1 MKLYVPISKNKVYLN
16 NIYSKVVITFEHKL
30 SIFHTINPKKM
41 IKCQKKKD
49 INTKMSFK
57 C

>member
-1 MKLYVPISKNKVYLN
+1 MKLYVPISKKKVYPN
-16 NIYSKVVITFEHKL
+16 NIYSKVVIIFEHKL
-30 SIFHTINPKKM
+30 SIFHTINLKKM

-49 INTKMSFK
+49 INTKMSLK